1 METLKKEHSLVF
13 FIMYIALVNIKPN
26 DLVVDSIILALL
38 FGYVLFEKFLKYK
51 TLPDIRKE
59 VELQIEEHRNSHD
72 MILKVQSTKIQELEQ
87 QIKETHS
94 SVNKVIQMKNINL
107 ASSVK
112 F

>member
-1 METLKKEHSLVF
+1 MENLKKQHSLVI
-13 FIMYIALVNIKPN
+13 FISYVILVNVRPN
-26 DLVVDSIILALL
+26 HLVVDSIVLALL

-59 VELQIEEHRNSHD
+59 VETLIKTHSDAHDSTLKLQSAR
-72 MILKVQSTKIQELEQ
+72 IQELET
-87 QIKETHS
+87 QIRDTNS
-94 SVNKVIQMKNINL
+94 SVNKVIQMKSVNL